1 MKPNTP
7 KKSQKTIMD
16 VPIIPGPADY
26 FKPDRSKELTKK
38 LYGDRKPRSLS
49 RNNYSKLRSSTPL
62 EINLEL
68 NKHVVSQLGNNPTKH
83 VDTSNDFSSVS
94 IDQKSE
100 SNYSRPSSNMFFARL
115 KKPIYH
121 NKQVVQPD

>member
-1 MKPNTP
+1 
-7 KKSQKTIMD
+7 MD

-49 RNNYSKLRSSTPL
+49 RINYSKLRSSTPL

-68 NKHVVSQLGNNPTKH
+68 NKHVVSQLVNNPSKH
-83 VDTSNDFSSVS
+83 VDTPNEFSSVS
-94 IDQKSE
+94 IDQKTE

-115 KKPIYH
+115 KKPIYQH
-121 NKQVVQPD
+121 RQIVQPD